1 MTDFV
6 RAATLTHFPEVAR
19 AAGLDPLRL
28 LAAAGLDAACLREP
42 ELRVPAAAV
51 QRLLETA
58 AAQAGQE
65 NFSLRMAESRRLS
78 NLGVIGLL
86 VREQATLRQAL
97 ATLTRYSRLHNQSLF
112 LQCEEADGVAVIR
125 EETLL
130 QGAAAPATG
139 LRQATELT
147 VGALYRFLSLLLG
160 PDWRPRRV
168 CFTHAA
174 PRDTSVHQ
182 RLFGPVVRFDQDFN
196 GLVLASRDLDTP
208 LPSSDPVMARYARQV
223 LQAAE
228 DAADRSL
235 AAEVRQLILVLLPAG
250 RCTVEQVARQ
260 LGVDRRTVHRQ
271 LAREGT
277 AFTTLLDATR
287 TELARRHLAQP
298 QRPLSEVAQLLG
310 FSGLSAFS
318 RWHRSRFGD
327 TASARRGRGEEAGGD
342 AGLPPGGGLGAEE

>member
-19 AAGLDPLRL
+19 AAGLDPLGL
-28 LAAAGLDAACLREP
+28 LAAAGLDPACLREP
-42 ELRVPAAAV
+42 ELRIPAAAV
-51 QRLLETA
+51 QRLLQSA
-58 AAQAGQE
+58 AAQSGLE
-65 NFSLRMAESRRLS
+65 NFGLRMAEGRRLS

-86 VREQATLRQAL
+86 VRDQATLRQAL
-97 ATLTRYSRLHNQSLF
+97 AALARYSNLHNQSLF
-112 LQCEEADGVAVIR
+112 LQFEEAKGVALIR

-130 QGAAAPATG
+130 HGRAAPADG
-139 LRQATELT
+139 MRQATELT
-147 VGALYRFLSLLLG
+147 VGALYRFLALLLG
-160 PDWRPRRV
+160 AEWRPRRV

-174 PRDTSVHQ
+174 PRDLSVHQ
-182 RLFGPVVRFDQDFN
+182 RLFGPVVRFGQDFN
-196 GLVLASRDLDTP
+196 GLVLDSGDLDTP

-235 AAEVRQLILVLLPAG
+235 AAEVRQLILVLLPSG

-271 LAREGT
+271 LAREHT
-277 AFTTLLDATR
+277 SFSALLDGTR
-287 TELARRHLAQP
+287 ADLARRHLSQP
-298 QRPLSEVAQLLG
+298 HRPLSEVAQLLG

-318 RWHRSRFGD
+318 RWHRGRFGG
-327 TASARRGRGEEAGGD
+327 TASERRRSEPATTPPAAVVPAPAGSRR
-342 AGLPPGGGLGAEE
+342 

>member
-42 ELRVPAAAV
+42 ELRIPAAAV

-58 AAQAGQE
+58 ATQAGLD
-65 NFSLRMAESRRLS
+65 NFGLRMAEGRRLS
-78 NLGVIGLL
+78 NLGVVGLL
-86 VREQATLRQAL
+86 VRDQATLRQAL
-97 ATLTRYSRLHNQSLF
+97 AALTRYSRLHNQSLF

-130 QGAAAPATG
+130 HGSAAPASG

-147 VGALYRFLSLLLG
+147 VGALYRFLALLLG
-160 PDWRPRRV
+160 PDWRPHRV

-174 PRDTSVHQ
+174 PRDPSVHQ
-182 RLFGPVVRFDQDFN
+182 RLFGPAVRFGQDFN

-250 RCTVEQVARQ
+250 RCTVDQVARQ

-318 RWHRSRFGD
+318 RWHRTRFGT
-327 TASARRGRGEEAGGD
+327 TASARRSTERTAPPPPAGPEAA
-342 AGLPPGGGLGAEE
+342 AG

>member
-28 LAAAGLDAACLREP
+28 LATAGLDAACLREP
-42 ELRVPAAAV
+42 ELRIPAAAV

-58 AAQAGQE
+58 ATQAGLD
-65 NFSLRMAESRRLS
+65 NFGLRMAEGRRLS
-78 NLGVIGLL
+78 NLGVVGLL
-86 VREQATLRQAL
+86 VRDQATLRQAL
-97 ATLTRYSRLHNQSLF
+97 AALTRYSRLHNQSLF
-112 LQCEEADGVAVIR
+112 LQCEESGGVAVIR
-125 EETLL
+125 EETML
-130 QGAAAPATG
+130 QDRTAPPSG

-147 VGALYRFLSLLLG
+147 VGALYRFLALLLG
-160 PDWRPRRV
+160 PDWRPHRV
-168 CFTHAA
+168 CFTHGA
-174 PRDTSVHQ
+174 PRDPSVHQ
-182 RLFGPVVRFDQDFN
+182 RLFGPAVRFGQDFN
-196 GLVLASRDLDTP
+196 GLVLVSRDLDTP

-250 RCTVEQVARQ
+250 RCTVDQVARQ

-318 RWHRSRFGD
+318 RWHRTRFGT
-327 TASARRGRGEEAGGD
+327 TASTRRSTERTAPP
-342 AGLPPGGGLGAEE
+342 LPGGPEAAAG